1 MPKLLILQKYLTGKM
16 HPRAFDEYFVKLL
29 ECIGKTSKVFIPITD
44 GGHHTLLVFDTNSS
58 QWRHYNSL
66 RRETE
71 QTVEYY
77 NKKAII
83 LVRQTPNMNC

>member
-1 MPKLLILQKYLTGKM
+1 MLKLLILQRYLTDEM
-16 HPRAFDEYFVKLL
+16 HPRTFDEYFVKLL

-44 GGHHTLLVFDTNSS
+44 GGHHTLLVFDTNSL
-58 QWRHYNSL
+58 QWTHYNSL
-66 RRETE
+66 RGETE

-83 LVRQTPNMNC
+83 LVRQTPTMNC